1 MLLSKRKQHT
11 KNLDLGSLVASIDL
25 KGELHITRLDGTVL
39 NNEEV
44 IAKLKIERKLNRDIA
59 IVWVPTEKVVITDV
73 IVPGKRK
80 ALWMAALPFAL
91 EEGLSEAVEHYHFV
105 PYQRTEEGMVSV
117 AITRHDDMKNWKRIV
132 ESYGL
137 GHVQLVADCFRIDE
151 TRSQHNSS
159 DSINNDNV
167 DKELV
172 WNRVLENERCL
183 VRVDKFHGFACNQ
196 AWYETL
202 KSKMLNRSHDD
213 INLILSEKD
222 VNSSALLTSHSQV
235 LPKVL
240 KLSLSQFDYKSNAS
254 SLSSSWKQFTWVGAV
269 SIAIL
274 FVFLATTML
283 QTQQLKQQTAY
294 TKKKTTELFKTLF
307 PKTKRIVNI
316 KSQTL
321 TYLKQNHLASGDN
334 AKLVSI
340 IKQVEPWFNQV
351 KNVKVEQMLWQRS
364 AKSNL
369 LSFKVSAPSSAD
381 LQKVIALSKKE
392 PALANNKP
400 GLVDSE
406 LTKVS
411 MRLTLKNVSSNQ
423 AQGVIYVDAN

>member
-1 MLLSKRKQHT
+1 MLSKSKQQT

-25 KGELHITRLDGTVL
+25 DSELHITRLDGTVL

-44 IAKLKIERKLNRDIA
+44 IAKLKFERQLNREIA

-91 EEGLSEAVEHYHFV
+91 EECLSEAVENYHFV
-105 PYQRTEEGMVSV
+105 PYQRNEEGMVSV
-117 AITRHDDMKNWKRIV
+117 AITRHDDMKNWKKIV
-132 ESYGL
+132 QSYGL
-137 GHVQLVADCFRIDE
+137 GNVQLVPDCFRIHE
-151 TRSQHNSS
+151 IRKQNNSS
-159 DSINNDNV
+159 DNINDDNV

-222 VNSSALLTSHSQV
+222 VNSSSLLTSHSQV

-254 SLSSSWKQFTWVGAV
+254 SVSRSWKQFTWVGAV
-269 SIAIL
+269 SIAVIL
-274 FVFLATTML
+274 VFLATTML
-283 QTQQLKQQTAY
+283 QTQQLQQQTAY
-294 TKKKTTELFKTLF
+294 TKKKTTELFKILF

-334 AKLVSI
+334 AKLISI

-351 KNVKVEQMLWQRS
+351 KSVKIEQMLWQRS
-364 AKSNL
+364 AKSNG

-392 PALANNKP
+392 PALANSKP
-400 GLVDSE
+400 GLVNYGF
-406 LTKVS
+406 TKIS
-411 MRLTLKNVSSNQ
+411 MRLTLKNVSSTQ